1 MWKAFY
7 AVLSKRIFHRVRTR
21 SRLHRCG
28 IHLNDLFFDLE
39 TQRSIQEV
47 GGRENLR
54 LLRVSVAVTFSTATN
69 AFQVY
74 CEDEVPALVEELKAA
89 SRVIG
94 FNLLQFDYPV
104 LKYYTAERL
113 GDLPTLDLLQ
123 DVYNKL
129 GFRIGLDALASATL
143 GTRKQADGLAA
154 IRWFREGKLDQLTAY
169 CREDV
174 SITKRL
180 YEAGR
185 DKGYVQ
191 YLDRQGRP
199 QKVNVTWR

>member
-1 MWKAFY
+1 
-7 AVLSKRIFHRVRTR
+7 V
-21 SRLHRCG
+21 
-28 IHLNDLFFDLE
+28 NDVFFDLE

-54 LLRVSVAVTFSTATN
+54 LLRVSVAVTFSTATDQ
-69 AFQVY
+69 FKVY
-74 CEDEVPALVEELKAA
+74 REDQVPALVADLKAA

-104 LKYYTAERL
+104 LRYYTAERL

-123 DVYNKL
+123 DLYNKL
-129 GFRIGLDALASATL
+129 GFRIGLDALARATL
-143 GTRKQADGLAA
+143 GTQKLADGLAA
-154 IRWFREGKLDQLTAY
+154 IRWFREGNLDQLITY
-169 CREDV
+169 CCEDV

-185 DKGYVQ
+185 DNGSVQ
-191 YLDRQGRP
+191 YLDRQGRL

>member
-1 MWKAFY
+1 M
-7 AVLSKRIFHRVRTR
+7 
-21 SRLHRCG
+21 
-28 IHLNDLFFDLE
+28 NDVFFDLE

-54 LLRVSVAVTFSTATN
+54 LLRVSVAVTFSAATEK
-69 AFQVY
+69 FKVY
-74 CEDEVPALVEELKAA
+74 REDQVPALIADLKAA

-94 FNLLQFDYPV
+94 FNILQFDYPV

-113 GDLPTLDLLQ
+113 SDLPTLDLLE

-143 GTRKQADGLAA
+143 GAHKRADGLAA
-154 IRWFREGKLDQLTAY
+154 IRWFREGNLDQLIAY
-169 CREDV
+169 CCEDV

-185 DKGYVQ
+185 DNGFVQ
-191 YLDRQGRP
+191 YHDRQGRL